1 MIKESS
7 GEGCAQLV
15 FPGFSFLLIHPA
27 VPTLITKR
35 EGILMLKHKKFAAF
49 ILGLTLCAA
58 SAAAPAYSAF
68 AEEEPSA
75 AAEES
80 DELFSYGD
88 YKYSLTRDDTVCI
101 EDYTGSEAEVS
112 IPETIDGKTVAEIGS
127 KAFFES
133 SAATVHIPSG
143 VTYIYDNPFLESV
156 SLKEITVDENNG
168 SFYASDGVLY
178 EAEENGGS
186 LLCYPQG
193 KADSS
198 FTVPDGIS
206 EIQAAAIYNTQLV
219 ELKLPS
225 SLLYVDR
232 HGISYNEKLASID
245 FSETELYK
253 IGDMAMAYCTALA
266 EVRFSDYL
274 TEIGGAAFAGCTALT
289 EVEFPDSITTIGQ
302 NAFAATGLTS
312 VKIPSSVTE
321 IGYCAFGYDENLE
334 PLSEFTVIGETGSA
348 AQTYCTDSDED
359 YGYENN
365 FSFVAAEN
373 AALYSEAAGL
383 ESIAYGDYTYAENDG
398 EAYITACVSV
408 EPTIEVPAEI
418 NGLPVT
424 RIYSGAFFQS
434 QASSI
439 ILPDSVNTID
449 QIAFYM
455 CADLKSIKLPASL
468 ETIGDQAFSDCSALE
483 SIEIPASC
491 TSVGKEAFL
500 GCTALKEFTVSGTG
514 GGLTTE
520 SGVLYN
526 ADKTVIIAYPAA
538 KTDKS
543 YTAPD
548 SVKEILTSAFHNSA
562 YLEKADISSVVTIGS
577 YAFEN
582 CSALSEVKLSKELEK
597 IGECAFYNCTA
608 LKSLR
613 TYDKITEIGA
623 AAIGYYYDESDTEN
637 GGDALVDGFRLY
649 ASEDSGG
656 ARYAQINSIECVTDT
671 VSVFGTNM
679 EKSFL
684 YVICGAAAAAILA
697 VVGIITGRSIK
708 KRKNKREIE
717 RIKDEAQKKLAERA
731 SGGKENENDTE
742 TE

>member
-1 MIKESS
+1 M
-7 GEGCAQLV
+7 
-15 FPGFSFLLIHPA
+15 F
-27 VPTLITKR
+27 
-35 EGILMLKHKKFAAF
+35 KHKKLAAF
-49 ILGLTLCAA
+49 ILSLTLCAA
-58 SAAAPAYSAF
+58 SAAAPVYSAF
-68 AEEEPSA
+68 AEEETSA
-75 AAEES
+75 AADETEE
-80 DELFSYGD
+80 LLSYGD
-88 YKYSLTRDDTVCI
+88 FKYSLTRDDTVCI
-101 EDYTGSEAEVS
+101 EDYTGTGTDVS
-112 IPETIDGKTVAEIGS
+112 IPETIDGKIVAEIGS

-133 SAATVHIPSG
+133 SAVTVHIPSG
-143 VTYIYDNPFLESV
+143 VAYIYDNPFLESV
-156 SLKEITVDENNG
+156 SLKEITVDENNE
-168 SFYASDGVLY
+168 SFYAADGVLY
-178 EAEENGGS
+178 EVGENGNS

-193 KADSS
+193 KTDSS

-206 EIQAAAIYNTQLV
+206 EIQTSAMYNTQLV

-232 HGISYNEKLASID
+232 HGVSYNEKLASID
-245 FSETELYK
+245 FSDTELYA

-266 EVRFSDYL
+266 EVKFSDYL
-274 TEIGGAAFAGCTALT
+274 TDIGGAAFAGCTALT
-289 EVEFPDSITTIGQ
+289 EIEFPDSLTTIGQ
-302 NAFAATGLTS
+302 NAFAATGLAS
-312 VKIPSSVTE
+312 VTIPSSVTE

-334 PLSEFTVIGETGSA
+334 PLSDFTIIGETGSA
-348 AQTYCTDSDED
+348 AQTYCTDSDSD
-359 YGYENN
+359 YDYQNN

-373 AALYSEAAGL
+373 ASLYSEAAEL
-383 ESIAYGDYTYAENDG
+383 ESIAYGDYTYSEKDG

-439 ILPDSVNTID
+439 ILPDSVKEID

-455 CADLKSIKLPASL
+455 CTNLKSIKLPASL

-483 SIEIPASC
+483 SVELPALC
-491 TSVGKEAFL
+491 TSVGEEVFL

-514 GGLTTE
+514 GGLTAE
-520 SGVLYN
+520 NGVLYN
-526 ADKTVIIAYPAA
+526 ADKTVIVAYPAA

-548 SVKEILTSAFHNSA
+548 SVKEILTSAFHNNA

-582 CSALSEVKLSKELEK
+582 CSALSEVRLSEELEK

-623 AAIGYYYDESDTEN
+623 AAIGYYYDETDTEN
-637 GGDALVDGFRLY
+637 DGDVLVDGFRIY

-656 ARYAQINSIECVTDT
+656 DRYAQMNGIECVTDT

-684 YVICGAAAAAILA
+684 YVICGAAAVLVLAA
-697 VVGIITGRSIK
+697 VGVITGRSVK
-708 KRKNKREIE
+708 KRKKKKEIE
-717 RIKDEAQKKLAERA
+717 RIKNEAQKKLAERA